1 MLGKRIER
9 NLENKFEMSRPK
21 CFDLAVLTLWWRP
34 CRPRFCQR
42 LPRATWSEPDWRLPL
57 HLPAPVAVRPETDRE
72 CRRRFSK
79 EPPSPRRL
87 RRPSRHL
94 PDAPDSFAGHDHR
107 FSIRAKSRDRLDRIL
122 FPPLE

>member
-42 LPRATWSEPDWRLPL
+42 PPRAAWAEPDWRLPL
-57 HLPAPVAVRPETDRE
+57 HLPAPGAGRPETDRE
-72 CRRRFSK
+72 CRRRVSE
-79 EPPSPRRL
+79 EPPSPKRVRRARL
-87 RRPSRHL
+87 QLTRGPASV
-94 PDAPDSFAGHDHR
+94 AGHDHR
-107 FSIRAKSRDRLDRIL
+107 I
-122 FPPLE
+122 